1 MRSILLLASLSLSA
15 SFRLPQHVERKVAVP
30 SSEYEVQQSLN
41 RVMIASTLAVLGWCG
56 DDNNHH
62 LNLNPPPAYALQERN
77 EVLCGTGFFTNVGAW
92 YCTDIGNIGDEG
104 SAKPMSKQEASSVDS
119 LMSKFN
125 FEDDSITT
133 TAEESSSGS
142 SEVKQ
147 TEGKKMDESK

>member
-1 MRSILLLASLSLSA
+1 MRSIVLLLASLSLSA
-15 SFRLPQHVERKVAVP
+15 SFRLPQHVGRKVTVP
-30 SSEYEVQQSLN
+30 SSEYNVQQLLN
-41 RVMIASTLAVLGWCG
+41 RVIIASTLAVLGWCG

-62 LNLNPPPAYALQERN
+62 LSLNPPPAYALQERN

-104 SAKPMSKQEASSVDS
+104 SSKPLSKQEASSVDS

-125 FEDDSITT
+125 LDDST

-142 SEVKQ
+142 TQVKQ
-147 TEGKKMDESK
+147 TEGKESDESK

>member
-1 MRSILLLASLSLSA
+1 M
-15 SFRLPQHVERKVAVP
+15 PQHVERKVTVP
-30 SSEYEVQQSLN
+30 SSEYNVQQSLN
-41 RVMIASTLAVLGWCG
+41 RVIIASTLAVLGWCG
-56 DDNNHH
+56 DDNHHH

-125 FEDDSITT
+125 FEDDSITI
-133 TAEESSSGS
+133 TAEESSSGKFRS
-142 SEVKQ
+142 KADR
-147 TEGKKMDESK
+147 GKEDG